1 MLALPGHTSV
11 RRVFPDTAGRLA
23 FRWGLPGFHAR
34 LSLLPT
40 FAACWPVCVHPSYTS
55 WSNGYPAQC
64 RVVDSIVHR
73 HEVESPL
80 PQGSSLLL
88 ELCCLEPSSLNRP
101 HPPHSWA
108 HRDFTARR
116 LIRDVFAVRERRG
129 DPRVV
134 PSFRCTLLPVM
145 PPSPTPGSSDIHKF
159 QIGCRHWPSPNVDR
173 LGTPK
178 TPANPFHAGGRIS
191 WLIRFAHCCG
201 LPGCLPPL
209 NGSDRITPT
218 IGDFY
223 FLGFKRVGHPSR
235 FQI

>member
-1 MLALPGHTSV
+1 MP
-11 RRVFPDTAGRLA
+11 
-23 FRWGLPGFHAR
+23 
-34 LSLLPT
+34 
-40 FAACWPVCVHPSYTS
+40 
-55 WSNGYPAQC
+55 
-64 RVVDSIVHR
+64 
-73 HEVESPL
+73 
-80 PQGSSLLL
+80 

-116 LIRDVFAVRERRG
+116 IRDVFAVRERRG
-129 DPRVV
+129 DLRVV
-134 PSFRCTLLPVM
+134 PSFRCTFLPDM
-145 PPSPTPGSSDIHKF
+145 PSSSTPGSSDIHKF

-178 TPANPFHAGGRIS
+178 THANPFHAGGRIS

-223 FLGFKRVGHPSR
+223 FWASNGSVTLPASR
-235 FQI
+235 YDYNSDWTPLLAGLSPAGMAASLAARSFATKPAGSACRLSFSPKAT